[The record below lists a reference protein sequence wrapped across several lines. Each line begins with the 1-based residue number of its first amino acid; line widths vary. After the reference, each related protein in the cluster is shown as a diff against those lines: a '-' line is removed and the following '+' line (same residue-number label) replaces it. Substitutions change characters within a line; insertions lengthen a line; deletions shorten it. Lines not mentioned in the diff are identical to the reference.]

1 MSANRAIMRNIAVA
15 AVVLALT
22 AACIWQV
29 ARLMAEAR
37 RLSDMRLSL
46 DSTMEGAQQLQVKL
60 RLLDEEIAKLGLVKV
75 NLYFSG
81 MTDTGI
87 YITPV
92 KRVVDKD
99 SIAVSALRRLMEGPG
114 ENDDGLYAIA
124 PEGVEVLGAKIQGG
138 VAYADFSGK
147 IMYPG
152 FGSEG
157 ELAMVSAIV
166 DTLCE
171 LPGVEKVQIL
181 VEGEVVE
188 SLGGHV
194 LVDSPLGRM
203 EELVRR

>member
-1 MSANRAIMRNIAVA
+1 MAGSKVMLRNLAVA
-15 AVVLALT
+15 AAVIALA
-22 AACIWQV
+22 AACVWQV
-29 ARLMAEAR
+29 VRLSAEAR
-37 RLSDMRLSL
+37 RLADMRLSL
-46 DSTMEGAQQLQVKL
+46 DSTMEGAEQLQVKL

-87 YITPV
+87 FITPV

-99 SIAVSALRRLMEGPG
+99 SLALSALKRLMEGPG
-114 ENDDGLYAIA
+114 ANDEGLFAVA
-124 PEGVEVLGAKIQGG
+124 PEGVEVLGANIKAG

-166 DTLCE
+166 DTLCD
-171 LPGVEKVQIL
+171 LPGIEKVQIL
-181 VEGEVVE
+181 VEGKVVE

-194 LVDSPLGRM
+194 LVDGPLGRM
-203 EELVRR
+203 DELVRR

>member
-1 MSANRAIMRNIAVA
+1 MLRNMAVTA
-15 AVVLALT
+15 AVIALAGV
-22 AACIWQV
+22 CVWQV
-29 ARLMAEAR
+29 VRLSAEAR
-37 RLSDMRLSL
+37 RLADMRLSL
-46 DSTMEGAQQLQVKL
+46 NSTMEGAEQLQVKL

-87 YITPV
+87 FITPV

-99 SIAVSALRRLMEGPG
+99 SLAVSALKRLMEGPG
-114 ENDDGLYAIA
+114 ANDEGLYAIA
-124 PEGVEVLGAKIQGG
+124 PEGVEVLGANIKAE

-157 ELAMVSAIV
+157 ELAMISAIV
-166 DTLCE
+166 NTLCD
-171 LPGVEKVQIL
+171 LPGIEKVQIL
-181 VEGEVVE
+181 VEGKIVE

-194 LVDSPLGRM
+194 LVDGPLGRM
-203 EELVRR
+203 DEMVRR

>member
-1 MSANRAIMRNIAVA
+1 MSANRALMRNIAVA
-15 AVVLALT
+15 AIVLALT

>member
-1 MSANRAIMRNIAVA
+1 MSANRALMRNIAVA

>member
-1 MSANRAIMRNIAVA
+1 MAGSKGMLRNMAVA
-15 AVVLALT
+15 AAVIALA
-22 AACIWQV
+22 AACVWQV
-29 ARLMAEAR
+29 VRLSSEAR
-37 RLSDMRLSL
+37 RLADMRLSL
-46 DSTMEGAQQLQVKL
+46 DSTMEGAEQLQVKL

-87 YITPV
+87 FITPV

-99 SIAVSALRRLMEGPG
+99 SLAVSALKRLMEGPG
-114 ENDDGLYAIA
+114 ANDEGLYAIA
-124 PEGVEVLGAKIQGG
+124 PEGVEVLGANIKAG
-138 VAYADFSGK
+138 VAYADFSVK

-166 DTLCE
+166 DTLCD
-171 LPGVEKVQIL
+171 LPGIEKVQIL
-181 VEGEVVE
+181 VEGKIVE

-194 LVDSPLGRM
+194 LVDGPLGRM
-203 EELVRR
+203 DELVRR